1 MNSTGRA
8 KSALFIGLGLLVAL
22 ACTVSIVMLGQ
33 RFSQRW
39 DVTATREHALSQRT
53 MGLLSGLQERQQVAI
68 WGDLSSLDAGSKRS
82 VLDTIDLFTRSGT
95 KVDFSLIDTGGG
107 AGKADFGQ
115 FVRSLAQAK
124 SQGLKSYAAASQGL
138 IDAAGAFGRELN
150 DTVGPAMDD
159 LAKTFTPAT
168 REAATRRAAAVR
180 AAGKNLVDLAARS
193 SADLAADSLGVGIPE
208 LNAQAVA
215 RPVREGL
222 TTAVEQFTKFANE
235 LGSVSDAPGATDEL
249 ILATRS
255 VVRSIQEATE
265 RAKKAIDYFSS
276 AKAPPVVRIVDALK
290 APRGVVLIGTEDPGL
305 LALDFDELFAPGSRA
320 DARRRAE
327 ELLATGLASLSSP
340 VRPIAVFTHAEN
352 QSVLERGRLFDTLLS
367 RFTLRNFEVVEWSVL
382 TSDLPPGFQDLRGTA
397 LRPVVYVVI
406 SPDSS
411 ASAGPGGTLP
421 GAQRA
426 QSLGK
431 ALTRL
436 IDDGASILINLNPS
450 VIPSAGQPDPVA
462 STLERV
468 GLRVDSARPIFTRVS
483 GSNAAATISPD
494 AIALSPGSVDSSAP
508 GHQIALATRNLRT
521 FVGFP
526 MVISADAKVKGAPLL
541 AIPVSDN
548 LWCESQWLGIWQ
560 TPAQQRSMIQ
570 PVPTYDASKD
580 ARPDPMVI
588 ARAVERDAAGQLQ
601 RIIAVGSN
609 NWMADFVLSQRT
621 NVDGRDV
628 AEYPGNAELL
638 DSAMLW
644 LSRQDTLLTGSS
656 IAPVALIDPLTF
668 GQLRMLRVMALIG
681 LPLLVLICGGLYRWV
696 RG

>member
-8 KSALFIGLGLLVAL
+8 KPALFIGLGLLVAL
-22 ACTVSIVMLGQ
+22 VCTVSIVMPGQ

-53 MGLLSGLQERQQVAI
+53 MSLLSGLQERQQVAI

-150 DTVGPAMDD
+150 DTVGPAMDE

-180 AAGKNLVDLAARS
+180 AAGRNLVDLAARS

-222 TTAVEQFTKFANE
+222 TTAVEQFTKFAKE

-265 RAKKAIDYFSS
+265 RAKKAVDHFSS

-327 ELLATGLASLSSP
+327 ALLATGLASLSSP

-382 TSDLPPGFQDLRGTA
+382 MSDLPPGFQDLRGTA

-450 VIPSAGQPDPVA
+450 VLSSAGQPDPVA

-494 AIALSPGSVDSSAP
+494 AIALSPGSVDSNAP
-508 GHQIALATRNLRT
+508 GHQVALATRNLRT

-548 LWCESQWLGIWQ
+548 IWCESQWLGIWQ

-588 ARAVERDAAGQLQ
+588 ARAVERETAGQLQ

-609 NWMADFVLSQRT
+609 NWMADFVFSQRT

>member
-8 KSALFIGLGLLVAL
+8 KAALWMGLGLLVAL

-33 RFSQRW
+33 RFSRQW

-53 MGLLSGLQERQQVAI
+53 MSLLSGLQERQQVAI
-68 WGDLSSLDAGSKRS
+68 WGDLSTLDAGSKRS

-150 DTVGPAMDD
+150 DTVGPSMDE
-159 LAKTFTPAT
+159 LAKTFTPGT

-193 SADLAADSLGVGIPE
+193 SADLAADSPGVGIPE
-208 LNAQAVA
+208 LNAQAVV

-255 VVRSIQEATE
+255 VVRNIHDATE
-265 RAKKAIDYFSS
+265 RAKQAIDKFGS

-367 RFTLRNFEVVEWSVL
+367 RLTLRNFEVVEWSVL
-382 TSDLPPGFQDLRGTA
+382 TSELPPGFQDLRGTA

-431 ALTRL
+431 AVSRL
-436 IDDGASILINLNPS
+436 VDDGASILINLNPS
-450 VIPSAGQPDPVA
+450 VLPSAGQPDPVA

-468 GLRVDSARPIFTRVS
+468 GLRIDSARPIFTRVS

-494 AIALSPGSVDSSAP
+494 AIALSPESAEVSAP
-508 GHQIALATRNLRT
+508 GHQVALAMRNLRT

-548 LWCESQWLGIWQ
+548 IWCESQWLGLWQ

-570 PVPTYDASKD
+570 PVPTFDASKD

-588 ARAVERDAAGQLQ
+588 ARAVEREAAGQLQ

-656 IAPVALIDPLTF
+656 IAPIALIDPLTF
-668 GQLRMLRVMALIG
+668 GQLRMLRILALIG